1 MVVLLVE
8 MDDDHLHGSSC
19 QAICMQSAKD
29 HHLEERARSK
39 RMLILIIDLV
49 VSLQS
54 FLILILKK
62 TNGEDGGIMPPGP
75 GTS

>member
-29 HHLEERARSK
+29 HHLEETARSK
-39 RMLILIIDLV
+39 RMILIIDLV
-49 VSLQS
+49 VSLQ
-54 FLILILKK
+54 FLILILNK
-62 TNGEDGGIMPPGP
+62 TNVEDGGIMLPGP